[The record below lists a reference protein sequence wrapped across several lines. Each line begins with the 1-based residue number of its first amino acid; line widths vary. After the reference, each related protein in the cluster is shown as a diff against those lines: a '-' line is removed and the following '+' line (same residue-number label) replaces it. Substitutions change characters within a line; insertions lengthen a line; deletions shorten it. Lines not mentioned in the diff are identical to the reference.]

1 MPGMNLTR
9 AEARERADLI
19 SVESYDVSLDLTR
32 GDKVFGSTTAVK
44 FSARPGSSTF
54 IDAVTHKVHSVMLNG
69 IELDPAEVSDGIRI
83 QLPDL
88 AAENNLLVVAEAPYM
103 NTGEG
108 LHRFVDPVDNEVY
121 LYTQFEVPDSRRM
134 FAVFEQPDL
143 KASFT
148 FTVTAPSHWDVVSN
162 SPTPVPIETIP
173 GEGGGARSV
182 WEFAP
187 TPRLSSYVT
196 ALVAGPYQSVR
207 SEVKCADGRVVPL
220 GVFARKSLM
229 QYLDADNIFELTR
242 QGFEFFEAQF
252 GCPYPFEK
260 YDQLFVPEFNA
271 GAMENAGAVTI
282 LEGYVFRGKVTGA
295 QIERR
300 AITVLHELAHMWFG
314 DLVTMRWWNDLW
326 LNESFAEYMSHLAAV
341 ENTEFD
347 HAWTTFASVEKSW
360 AYRQDQLP
368 TTHPIFAEI
377 NDLQDVEVNFD
388 GITYAKGASVL
399 RQLVAWVG
407 PEQFMSGVRE
417 YFSKHA
423 WKNTELSDLMVE
435 LEKASGRDLDQWGRL
450 WLETAG
456 VNTLTPDVAVDSTG
470 AITSFA
476 IVQSAVAEQPTI
488 RPHRLAV
495 GFYNVTDGQLV
506 RVHREEL
513 DVDGERT
520 EVPALAGL
528 QQPDLVL
535 LNDDD
540 LAYAKVRLD
549 AKSLATATA
558 HLKDFRESLPRTLV
572 WGSAWDAA
580 RDGESPARGYVE
592 LILANIASESD
603 SSVILVQ
610 LRQLATTLTYY
621 VAEEHREKTSVAA
634 ADTLWDLAG
643 AVPAGS
649 DAQLQFV
656 KSYALLARSDSQLDT
671 VSALL
676 DGLRRAGRAHRR
688 PGPAVGAARLAG
700 GRRTA
705 RPGPDRCRT
714 RAGQHGQRP
723 ERGSPGHGGHSHG
736 RGKGCSLGVH
746 RGQGRILQRPAG
758 LRGGGFHARAGSGA
772 AGAVHGEVL
781 RRRSRHRC
789 QPHPRTRPAD
799 RRRALPVAADHPGN
813 CGPDG
818 RVPGRPARR
827 QRRPAAHDAG
837 KPRRRG
843 PRAAGPPGRR
853 RVATGVCRTNRNPG
867 AARCSS
873 GVPAFAVTR
882 LAA

>member
-1 MPGMNLTR
+1 MNLTR
-9 AEARERADLI
+9 AEARERAALI
-19 SVESYDVSLDLTR
+19 AVDSYEVSLDLTR
-32 GDKVFGSTTAVK
+32 GEKVFGSTTAVK
-44 FSARPGSSTF
+44 FTAVPGSSTF
-54 IDAVTHKVHSVMLNG
+54 IDAVTHAVHSVTLNG
-69 IELDPAEVSDGIRI
+69 RELDPAKVSDGVRI
-83 QLPDL
+83 QLPEL
-88 AAENNLLVVAEAPYM
+88 SANNELLVVAEAPYM

-148 FTVTAPSHWDVVSN
+148 FTVTAPSHWDLVSN
-162 SPTPVPIETIP
+162 SPTPVPVETLP
-173 GEGGGARSV
+173 GTDGGARSV

-196 ALVAGPYQSVR
+196 ALIAGPYQSVR
-207 SEVKCADGRVVPL
+207 SEVTSADGRIIPL
-220 GVFARKSLM
+220 GLLARKSLM
-229 QYLDADNIFELTR
+229 QYLDADNIFDLTR
-242 QGFEFFEAQF
+242 QGFAFFEEQF

-282 LEGYVFRGKVTGA
+282 MEGYVFRGKVTDA
-295 QIERR
+295 QVERR

-341 ENTEFD
+341 ENTRFG

-407 PEQFMSGVRE
+407 PEEFMAGVRE
-417 YFSKHA
+417 YFGKHA
-423 WKNTELSDLMVE
+423 WQNTELSDLMAE
-435 LEKASGRDLDQWGRL
+435 LEKASGRDLDRWGQL

-456 VNTLTPDVAVDSTG
+456 VNTLTPELAVGEDG
-470 AITSFA
+470 AISSFA
-476 IVQSAVAEQPTI
+476 ILQSAVASEPTL

-495 GFYNVTDGQLV
+495 GFYNLNGAGKLE

-520 EVPALAGL
+520 LVPALAGL
-528 QQPDLVL
+528 PRPDLVL

-549 AKSLATATA
+549 PASLATATA
-558 HLKDFRESLPRTLV
+558 HLKDFSESLPRTLV

-580 RDGESPARGYVE
+580 RDGETPARGYAE
-592 LILANIASESD
+592 LILANIAEESD

-610 LRQLATTLTYY
+610 LRQLATTLAFY
-621 VAEEHREKTSVAA
+621 VAEEHKEAAAVAA
-634 ADTLWDLAG
+634 ADRLWELA
-643 AVPAGS
+643 ATVPAGS

-656 KSYALLARSDSQLDT
+656 KSYALLARSAGQLDN
-671 VSALL
+671 VAGLL
-676 DGLRRAGRAHRR
+676 EGS
-688 PGPAVGAARLAG
+688 VTLAG
-700 GRRTA
+700 LTVDQDLRWELLASLVTG
-705 RPGPDRCRT
+705 G
-714 RAGQHGQRP
+714 RAGQGQIDAELEHDNTATGQNAAALATAAIPTP
-723 ERGSPGHGGHSHG
+723 EAKAAAWEAIVVKGELSNALQGSAVSGFTRVLDASLLEPYAEKYFEAVPGIVADRTHALAQQIVVGLYPAQLTTQATVD
-736 RGKGCSLGVH
+736 RTDEFLASLPDDSTALRRMMLENRDGV
-746 RGQGRILQRPAG
+746 
-758 LRGGGFHARAGSGA
+758 ARA
-772 AGAVHGEVL
+772 L
-781 RRRSRHRC
+781 R
-789 QPHPRTRPAD
+789 A
-799 RRRALPVAADHPGN
+799 RRADVG
-813 CGPDG
+813 
-818 RVPGRPARR
+818 
-827 QRRPAAHDAG
+827 
-837 KPRRRG
+837 
-843 PRAAGPPGRR
+843 
-853 RVATGVCRTNRNPG
+853 
-867 AARCSS
+867 
-873 GVPAFAVTR
+873 
-882 LAA
+882 

>member
-1 MPGMNLTR
+1 MNLTR
-9 AEARERADLI
+9 AEARERAALI
-19 SVESYDVSLDLTR
+19 AVDSYEVSLDLTR
-32 GDKVFGSTTAVK
+32 GEKVFGSTTAVK
-44 FSARPGSSTF
+44 FTAVPGSSTF
-54 IDAVTHKVHSVMLNG
+54 IDAVTHAVHSVTLNG
-69 IELDPAEVSDGIRI
+69 RQLDPAEVSDGVRI
-83 QLPDL
+83 QLPEL
-88 AAENNLLVVAEAPYM
+88 AADNELLVVADAPYM

-121 LYTQFEVPDSRRM
+121 LYSQFEVPDSRRM

-162 SPTPVPIETIP
+162 SPTPVPVETIP
-173 GEGGGARSV
+173 DTDGGARSI

-196 ALVAGPYQSVR
+196 ALIAGPYQSVR
-207 SEVKCADGRVVPL
+207 SEVTSTDGRTIPL
-220 GVFARKSLM
+220 GLLARKSLM

-242 QGFEFFEAQF
+242 QGFAFFEEQF
-252 GCPYPFEK
+252 DCPYPFEK

-282 LEGYVFRGKVTGA
+282 MEGYVFRGKVTDA
-295 QIERR
+295 QVERR

-341 ENTEFD
+341 ENTKFG

-407 PEQFMSGVRE
+407 PDEFMAGVGE
-417 YFSKHA
+417 YFRKHA
-423 WKNTELSDLMVE
+423 WQNTELSDLMTE
-435 LEKASGRDLDQWGRL
+435 LEKASGRDLDRWGQL

-456 VNTLTPDVAVDSTG
+456 VNTLTPELSVGEDGVIS
-470 AITSFA
+470 SFA
-476 IVQSAVAEQPTI
+476 ILQSAVASEPTL

-495 GFYNVTDGQLV
+495 GFYNLNAAGKLE

-513 DVDGERT
+513 DVDGEHT
-520 EVPALAGL
+520 AVPALAGL
-528 QQPDLVL
+528 PRPDLVL

-549 AKSLATATA
+549 PTSLTTATA
-558 HLKDFRESLPRTLV
+558 HLKDFSESLPRTLV

-592 LILANIASESD
+592 LILANIAEESD

-610 LRQLATTLTYY
+610 LRQLATTLTFY
-621 VAEEHREKTSVAA
+621 VAEEHKEATAAGA
-634 ADTLWDLAG
+634 ADRLWELA
-643 AVPAGS
+643 ASVPAGS

-656 KSYALLARSDSQLDT
+656 KSYALLARSPGQLDNVSGLLEGSLTLEGLT
-671 VSALL
+671 VDQDLRWELL
-676 DGLRRAGRAHRR
+676 ASL
-688 PGPAVGAARLAG
+688 VTG
-700 GRRTA
+700 G
-705 RPGPDRCRT
+705 
-714 RAGQHGQRP
+714 RAGQEQIDAELEHDNTSTGQNAAALATAAIPTP
-723 ERGSPGHGGHSHG
+723 EAKAAAWEAIVLKGELSNALQGSAVSGFTRVLDPSLLEPYSEKYFEAVPGIVANRTHALAQQIVVGLYPAQLTTQATVD
-736 RGKGCSLGVH
+736 RTDEFLASLPEDSTALRRMMLENRDGV
-746 RGQGRILQRPAG
+746 
-758 LRGGGFHARAGSGA
+758 ARA
-772 AGAVHGEVL
+772 L
-781 RRRSRHRC
+781 R
-789 QPHPRTRPAD
+789 
-799 RRRALPVAADHPGN
+799 
-813 CGPDG
+813 
-818 RVPGRPARR
+818 AR
-827 QRRPAAHDAG
+827 QADAG
-837 KPRRRG
+837 
-843 PRAAGPPGRR
+843 
-853 RVATGVCRTNRNPG
+853 
-867 AARCSS
+867 
-873 GVPAFAVTR
+873 
-882 LAA
+882 